1 MLVVSGANVYSLRR
15 PTDNLDQP
23 RGGAEGRR
31 GLLGREPC
39 RTDVDSP
46 RVNWLDTE
54 GDDLASFAVVVPSW
68 TLIVTFVVG
77 LVVGAVAGR
86 LMAVRGSSGAPD
98 KVLEPRQPETKP
110 EELAAGISG
119 VSDASDKTDA
129 PASGVDDLVSEL
141 ERRYQGRRADGE
153 ADKPAQSRDL

>member
-1 MLVVSGANVYSLRR
+1 M
-15 PTDNLDQP
+15 
-23 RGGAEGRR
+23 
-31 GLLGREPC
+31 
-39 RTDVDSP
+39 
-46 RVNWLDTE
+46 NWLDTE

-68 TLIVTFVVG
+68 TLIVTLVVG

-110 EELAAGISG
+110 EGLAAGTSG

-129 PASGVDDLVSEL
+129 PASGVDDLVAEL

-153 ADKPAQSRDL
+153 ADKPAQDRDL

>member
-1 MLVVSGANVYSLRR
+1 MGDAH
-15 PTDNLDQP
+15 
-23 RGGAEGRR
+23 
-31 GLLGREPC
+31 
-39 RTDVDSP
+39 
-46 RVNWLDTE
+46 WLDTE

-86 LMAVRGSSGAPD
+86 LMAVRGSSGAPY
-98 KVLEPRQPETKP
+98 KILEPLQPETKP
-110 EELAAGISG
+110 VGLASGTYG
-119 VSDASDKTDA
+119 VSDASDKRDA

-153 ADKPAQSRDL
+153 ADKPAQGRDL